1 VTRQGIALGA
11 LALVAVWAYMSFYS
25 VRPEERSVE
34 LFLGESA
41 GVGNPGLNFAP
52 WPLVTFEKVQVTGER
67 TTEIGQGE
75 GESGLMLTRDQNIVD
90 IGFQVVWNIAD
101 PEKYLFNLADPEDTM
116 RAVSESAMRDIV
128 ARSELSPILNRD
140 RGVIAADVQSAVQ
153 QTLDSYNAG
162 IQVIRVNLQRAQ
174 PPGEVLDAFREVQA
188 AQQQRDTLES
198 EADAYANRVTA
209 GARGAAAQFLEEA
222 EAYRAQAVNSAQGE
236 AARFVSV
243 YNEYVNAPEVTRR
256 RLYIETMERVFGDI
270 NKVILDGV
278 SGGEAAGQGVVPFLP
293 LNELGRLST
302 PQATTKGLRARRE
315 GPTDAPDVLAIAPV
329 VVLLIVGL
337 SSVFIVDE
345 RKKALVLQFG
355 QVTQVRE
362 EPGLGFKLPFIQEVV
377 FYEDRILGLPTTP
390 IEVTMLDDRRL
401 VVDAFARWRITD
413 LVRFREAVGTGA
425 EAQAL
430 RRLDG
435 IINPA
440 IQEVLG
446 SVPSNRVCPK
456 TGPG

>member
-1 VTRQGIALGA
+1 MAGSGGPWGGGGGSGGDDRNRGEDDDRRGGGRRGEGPQIPEIDQLVKRGQEQLRVLMGGRGRGGIGGGGGPSGSNGGGPVVTRQGIALGA
-11 LALVAVWAYMSFYS
+11 LALIAVWAYMSFYS

-52 WPLVTFEKVQVTGER
+52 WPLVTYEKVQVTGER
-67 TTEIGQGE
+67 TTEIGQGD

-101 PEKYLFNLADPEDTM
+101 PEQYLFNLADPEDTM

-140 RGVIAADVQSAVQ
+140 RGVIAADVQTAVQ
-153 QTLDSYNAG
+153 ATLDSYNSG

-243 YNEYVNAPEVTRR
+243 YNEYINAPEVTRR
-256 RLYIETMERVFGDI
+256 RLYIETMERVFRDI

-278 SGGEAAGQGVVPFLP
+278 SGGETAGQGVVPFLP
-293 LNELGRLST
+293 LNELGRLAA
-302 PQATTKGLRARRE
+302 PQAA
-315 GPTDAPDVLAIAPV
+315 A
-329 VVLLIVGL
+329 
-337 SSVFIVDE
+337 
-345 RKKALVLQFG
+345 Q
-355 QVTQVRE
+355 
-362 EPGLGFKLPFIQEVV
+362 
-377 FYEDRILGLPTTP
+377 
-390 IEVTMLDDRRL
+390 
-401 VVDAFARWRITD
+401 
-413 LVRFREAVGTGA
+413 GA
-425 EAQAL
+425 ASTN
-430 RRLDG
+430 G
-435 IINPA
+435 
-440 IQEVLG
+440 G
-446 SVPSNRVCPK
+446 SN
-456 TGPG
+456 